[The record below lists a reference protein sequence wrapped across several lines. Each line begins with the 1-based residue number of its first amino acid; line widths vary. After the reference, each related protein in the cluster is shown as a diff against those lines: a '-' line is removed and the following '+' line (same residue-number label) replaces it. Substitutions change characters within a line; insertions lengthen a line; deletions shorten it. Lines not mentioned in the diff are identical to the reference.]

1 MYMVHFTNGMLMQ
14 AFQRVLSAIA
24 ILTLTVTGT
33 ALGQGLGAEGD
44 AFTYQ
49 FFEPGEPSMRVYIW
63 GDVGNAGIWRV
74 SRDVNFVE
82 LLSAARPGGV
92 GQERARRR
100 QRVSIHVY
108 RVIEGERRMIYEEPL
123 SDMLEE
129 GLRLP
134 DLEGEDVVEVRTREQ
149 RGRLE
154 QFRLVTGLIGSSAS
168 LVLLFL
174 RLTGNQ

>member
-14 AFQRVLSAIA
+14 AFQRVLCAIA

-74 SRDVNFVE
+74 SRDVDFVE
-82 LLSAARPGGV
+82 LAVRGAARRQSVRSGPGDGNACRNH
-92 GQERARRR
+92 GCTGSWRASGAWFTRSRW
-100 QRVSIHVY
+100 
-108 RVIEGERRMIYEEPL
+108 
-123 SDMLEE
+123 SDML
-129 GLRLP
+129 GQKALSCR
-134 DLEGEDVVEVRTREQ
+134 
-149 RGRLE
+149 
-154 QFRLVTGLIGSSAS
+154 S
-168 LVLLFL
+168 
-174 RLTGNQ
+174 